1 MGEEK
6 MNSNQIVG
14 IVLLVAG
21 AILLYVGYQSSQG
34 LADQVHETF
43 TGRFTESTIW
53 YFVFGAA
60 SALVGVGLL
69 ISRR

>member
-1 MGEEK
+1 MI
-6 MNSNQIVG
+6 SNRILG

-21 AILLYVGYQSSQG
+21 VILLYVGYQSSQG
-34 LADQVHETF
+34 LADQLHETF

-53 YFVFGAA
+53 YFLFGAA
-60 SALVGVGLL
+60 SVLVGLGLL